1 MALLTSTGGGA
12 LTTFAADRQAQKLA
26 EIDARERRAW
36 QTYRDSLR
44 ALEGRS
50 YEDVEKSSWERLQ
63 EELRSIGDERE
74 LAGKS

>member
-1 MALLTSTGGGA
+1 M
-12 LTTFAADRQAQKLA
+12 TTFAADRQAQKLA
-26 EIDARERRAW
+26 EIETREKEAW

-50 YEDVEKSSWERLQ
+50 YEDVEAGSWDRLQ